1 MSTSSTRQV
10 GAALRMFLVL
20 TVVLGVLYPA
30 VIWAVGAVALPGQAN
45 GSRIEHGGVVVGS
58 SLLGQDFTDARH
70 FHGRPSASEYA
81 GGSSGGS
88 NLYASNADQQKDLT
102 RRRDL
107 YAAANGGAQAPADAL
122 TASGSG
128 LDPHISPGNAL
139 AQAPRVAAAN
149 GMALQEVET
158 LVRQH
163 TQDRVLRF
171 LGEPRVNVLEL
182 NLAVDARVRR

>member
-30 VIWAVGAVALPGQAN
+30 LLWGVGAVALPSQAN

-58 SLLGQDFTDARH
+58 SLLGQDFTDVRH

-81 GGSSGGS
+81 GSSSGGS

-102 RRRDL
+102 RRRDQ
-107 YAAANGGAQAPADAL
+107 YAAANDGAQAPADAL

-128 LDPHISPGNAL
+128 LDPHISPGNAI

-163 TQDRVLRF
+163 TQARVLGF
-171 LGEPRVNVLEL
+171 LGQPRVNVLEL
-182 NLAVDARVRR
+182 NLALDARAHR